1 MKIVKLILI
10 IAIIIG
16 IGFGGYFGYK
26 AFKHWE
32 ANKYSEISILKFNQN
47 MFLQKITDLS
57 TTLTKVVNDTAK
69 VTTNPKPDNT
79 YESLKEQIIEL
90 NKDKNVNKDEI
101 AKLREEVSAQRKAF
115 LASDD
120 TILISGKNDET
131 YLLYRDES
139 GNLQP
144 ASDNIEKIIEHKDVS
159 NVPILPKEEIA
170 IKKTSLGL
178 KAGGY
183 YSFDNSYGVII
194 SKGIL
199 NIKDYSLN
207 VSLLIHDFEDFRFV
221 AGGDIGYEIRDN
233 IELAFGYNTDKEFYG
248 ALRWSF

>member
-79 YESLKEQIIEL
+79 YESLKEQVIEL
-90 NKDKNVNKDEI
+90 KKNE
-101 AKLREEVSAQRKAF
+101 
-115 LASDD
+115 
-120 TILISGKNDET
+120 
-131 YLLYRDES
+131 
-139 GNLQP
+139 
-144 ASDNIEKIIEHKDVS
+144 
-159 NVPILPKEEIA
+159 
-170 IKKTSLGL
+170 
-178 KAGGY
+178 
-183 YSFDNSYGVII
+183 NS
-194 SKGIL
+194 
-199 NIKDYSLN
+199 
-207 VSLLIHDFEDFRFV
+207 
-221 AGGDIGYEIRDN
+221 
-233 IELAFGYNTDKEFYG
+233 
-248 ALRWSF
+248 